1 MECELDDD
9 SRCVQQCEGIRQQ
22 LGGQAQAVIDCVL
35 NSRCNRIQA
44 CIQDLD
50 ISDPSEAAAPAVGS
64 STPRATSPAP
74 ADGI

>member
-1 MECELDDD
+1 M
-9 SRCVQQCEGIRQQ
+9 
-22 LGGQAQAVIDCVL
+22 L
-35 NSRCNRIQA
+35 NSRCSRIQA

-50 ISDPSEAAAPAVGS
+50 TSDPSEAAAPAVGS